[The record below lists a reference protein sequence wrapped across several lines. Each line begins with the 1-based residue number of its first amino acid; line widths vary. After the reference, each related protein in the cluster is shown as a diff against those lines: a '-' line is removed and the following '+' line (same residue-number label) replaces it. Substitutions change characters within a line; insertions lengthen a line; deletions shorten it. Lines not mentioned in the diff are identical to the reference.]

1 MSLMSVLPPMT
12 AAFTPLGLA
21 VLADVRAA
29 LAPHASPT
37 VAAGQSAYLL
47 HKFSAL
53 GVYTPARRAATRP
66 TLRALPVRA
75 AAAAAWGWPALAA
88 AADALWAGAPEREF
102 PLTACDALAMH
113 RRVWLPRGDA
123 PAPSPSTEEVL
134 EWVHAKLV
142 SPVAHW
148 DVVDFLATTVVG
160 DVLRRDERLAATAAA
175 AARAAT
181 AAAAAGNGRPD
192 SPAARVMR
200 DWLTSE
206 VVWVRRTA
214 VLAQLKSHAD
224 TNVPLL
230 RHALATCAAER
241 EFFVAKAV
249 GWALREYRR
258 TDRGWVDAFVA
269 DQPALS
275 PLARREALRHDPV
288 LLPAVVVS
296 DAAAPAAPASR
307 KRRGGGGGDG
317 RPPPRR
323 GRSASRRP
331 EAA

>member
-1 MSLMSVLPPMT
+1 MA
-12 AAFTPLGLA
+12 AAFTPLGIA
-21 VLADVRAA
+21 VLADVRTA
-29 LAPHASPT
+29 LTPHASPR

-47 HKFSAL
+47 HKFPAL

-66 TLRALPVRA
+66 ILRALPARA
-75 AAAAAWGWPALAA
+75 GAATWGWPTLAA
-88 AADALWAGAPEREF
+88 IADALWAGAPEREF
-102 PLTACDALAMH
+102 PHTACDVLSMH
-113 RRVWLPRGDA
+113 RRVWLPRGDP
-123 PAPSPSTEEVL
+123 PAPSPSTAEVL
-134 EWVHAKLV
+134 AWVHAKLV

-160 DVLRRDERLAATAAA
+160 DVLRRDERSTAAVATAAEPGSCG
-175 AARAAT
+175 T
-181 AAAAAGNGRPD
+181 E
-192 SPAARVMR
+192 SPAARCMR

-214 VLAQLKSHAD
+214 VLAQLKSHSD

-230 RHALATCAAER
+230 QHTLASCAAER

-269 DQPALS
+269 AHPMLS
-275 PLARREALRHDPV
+275 PLARREALKHDPE
-288 LLPAVVVS
+288 LQPATWPGPV
-296 DAAAPAAPASR
+296 AAATKDATAVSR
-307 KRRGGGGGDG
+307 KRRRRTASEG
-317 RPPPRR
+317 RRPQPRR

-331 EAA
+331 DVA

>member
-1 MSLMSVLPPMT
+1 MA

-66 TLRALPVRA
+66 TLRALPARA
-75 AAAAAWGWPALAA
+75 AATAAWGWPALAA

-113 RRVWLPRGDA
+113 RRVWLPRGDP

-148 DVVDFLATTVVG
+148 DVVDFLAATVVG
-160 DVLRRDERLAATAAA
+160 DVLRRDERLAAAAA
-175 AARAAT
+175 AAAAPAAT
-181 AAAAAGNGRPD
+181 AAAAAGSGRPD

-200 DWLTSE
+200 DWLSSE

-230 RHALATCAAER
+230 RYALATCAAER

-269 DQPALS
+269 AQPALS

-288 LLPAVVVS
+288 LQPAAVVA
-296 DAAAPAAPASR
+296 DAAAPAAAAAASR
-307 KRRGGGGGDG
+307 KRRGGGGGER

-323 GRSASRRP
+323 GRSASRGP
-331 EAA
+331 DAA

>member
-1 MSLMSVLPPMT
+1 MAA
-12 AAFTPLGLA
+12 AAFTPLGVA

-29 LAPHASPT
+29 LIPHASPR
-37 VAAGQSAYLL
+37 VATGQSAYLL
-47 HKFSAL
+47 HKFPAL
-53 GVYTPARRAATRP
+53 GVYTPTRRAATRP
-66 TLRALPVRA
+66 TLRALPARVG
-75 AAAAAWGWPALAA
+75 AAAWGWPALAA
-88 AADALWAGAPEREF
+88 TADALWAGAPEREF

-113 RRVWLPRGDA
+113 KRVWLPRGDS
-123 PAPSPSTEEVL
+123 PTPSPSTAEVL
-134 EWVHAKLV
+134 GWVHAKLL

-160 DVLRRDERLAATAAA
+160 DVLRRDERLAAAAA
-175 AARAAT
+175 AAASAPGSNRS
-181 AAAAAGNGRPD
+181 D
-192 SPAARVMR
+192 SPAALCMR

-214 VLAQLKSHAD
+214 VLAQLKSRSD

-230 RHALATCAAER
+230 QHALSSCVAER

-269 DQPALS
+269 DHPALS
-275 PLARREALRHDPV
+275 PLTRREALKHDPV
-288 LLPAVVVS
+288 LRPTTEHG
-296 DAAAPAAPASR
+296 AAAAVAAAAEGVAPR
-307 KRRGGGGGDG
+307 KRRRGAAGEGQ
-317 RPPPRR
+317 PPPRR

-331 EAA
+331 DDP